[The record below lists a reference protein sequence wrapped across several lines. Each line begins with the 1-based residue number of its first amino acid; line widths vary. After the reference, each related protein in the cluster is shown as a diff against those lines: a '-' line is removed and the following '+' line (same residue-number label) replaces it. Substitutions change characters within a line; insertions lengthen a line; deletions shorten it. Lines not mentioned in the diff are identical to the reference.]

1 MICDVLT
8 LFKTL
13 LEIVF
18 LRKGPNDI
26 PHSQV
31 LLVLVTGIWMLAG
44 VATVMVIE
52 TYKSSSLFIDL
63 SLAFVGL
70 GIYAITV
77 NFFGKGE
84 RLLRCIIAILGC
96 SIVFSIVLMAGRVV
110 LPTFLAEDE
119 TSWALQLIWFWSI
132 PVEGHIIART
142 IERQWFFGFLIALAV
157 LFTQLNLFSVLKP
170 MLGPAA

>member
-1 MICDVLT
+1 
-8 LFKTL
+8 
-13 LEIVF
+13 
-18 LRKGPNDI
+18 
-26 PHSQV
+26 
-31 LLVLVTGIWMLAG
+31 
-44 VATVMVIE
+44 
-52 TYKSSSLFIDL
+52 
-63 SLAFVGL
+63 
-70 GIYAITV
+70 
-77 NFFGKGE
+77 
-84 RLLRCIIAILGC
+84 
-96 SIVFSIVLMAGRVV
+96 MAGRVV